1 MANTAASLLK
11 ENEYIKLNSKR
22 WQYYAEIETILEQF
36 LKMTADTVSATRF
49 LALEQELNVALEE
62 VKKRQEL
69 IIKYFINKDVDIA
82 KDEFV
87 KQDKLD
93 YQKRIMQVTEEAD
106 KLRVGLETNGKL
118 KTVKNDDSAAGITEL
133 CTTLS
138 KSLNT
143 SALKPT
149 QPIFDPKGTKDDY
162 IKYREWRT
170 RFVFFVKHLD
180 HMDKHV

>member
-1 MANTAASLLK
+1 MSILDTKEFKKIPKVFWLK
-11 ENEYIKLNSKR
+11 HYGING
-22 WQYYAEIETILEQF
+22 
-36 LKMTADTVSATRF
+36 
-49 LALEQELNVALEE
+49 NVANPLEE

-106 KLRVGLETNGKL
+106 KLRIGLETNGKL
-118 KTVKNDDSAAGITEL
+118 KTVKTNDSAAGITEL

-149 QPIFDPKGTKDDY
+149 QPIFDPKGSKDDY

-180 HMDKHV
+180 HMDKHVWLKDSVRGEALNKIKTISEVDENN